1 MADGAFPFRGGWW
14 LILIFDYSANQF
26 EFKCEIV
33 ILQLLVK
40 LRRTRSLELPQTRQY
55 FVVTLFGYSVGE
67 WKSVGKV
74 KQGRMRC
81 GAV

>member
-26 EFKCEIV
+26 EFRCEIV
-33 ILQLLVK
+33 ILQLVK
-40 LRRTRSLELPQTRQY
+40 LRRTRSLELPQID
-55 FVVTLFGYSVGE
+55 FVVTLFGYSVGG
-67 WKSVGKV
+67 WKSVGGI
-74 KQGRMRC
+74 KQGKMRC